1 MGIFI
6 CRTNVVHIII
16 FLLSLLSSDIGFTR
30 RGNAT
35 LGINYGQ
42 IGDNLPQPSQVLG
55 LLSSLKI
62 TKVRIYDTNPQILTS
77 FANTGIDLIV
87 TIENEILHVLVD
99 PQEALQWVTTHI
111 KPYFPATRISGIAV
125 GNEIFSMDD
134 KTLISNVVPAMVSIH
149 QALVQLGLDTYMHVS
164 TANSAAVLSNSY
176 PPSAGSFEDE
186 LSGVMK
192 QLLQFL
198 YTTRAPFWINA
209 YPYFAYKDAPTKIPL
224 DYVLFNPNP
233 GMVDPYTK
241 LHYDNMLYAQV
252 DAVIFAIAR
261 MGFGGLEV
269 KVSETGWPSKGDQD
283 EVGATTENAQIYNRN
298 LLRRQMANEGTPLRP
313 SQKLDVYLFALF
325 NEDMKPGP
333 TSERNYGLY
342 EPDGTMTYN
351 VGITTLASTT
361 TPTST
366 STTPAS
372 SSSTSSPTATTSS
385 TAITPATTSASISL
399 TSSATHQ
406 ASRKGYQSTGSW
418 IFLLL
423 IFQVLHRRL
432 V

>member
-6 CRTNVVHIII
+6 CRTNVVHIIL
-16 FLLSLLSSDIGFTR
+16 LLSLLSSDIGFTR
-30 RGNAT
+30 GVSAT

-62 TKVRIYDTNPQILTS
+62 TKVRIYDTNPQILAA

-99 PQEALQWVTTHI
+99 PQQALQWVTTHI

-134 KTLISNVVPAMVSIH
+134 KTLIANVVPAMVSIH

-176 PPSAGSFEDE
+176 PPSAGCFESE
-186 LSGVMK
+186 LNGVMR

-198 YTTRAPFWINA
+198 YTTRAPFWVNA
-209 YPYFAYKDAPTKIPL
+209 YPYFAYKDDPTKIPL

-269 KVSETGWPSKGDQD
+269 RVSETGWPSKGDQN

-298 LLRRQMANEGTPLRP
+298 LLRRQLANEGTPLRP
-313 SQKLDVYLFALF
+313 NQKLDVYLFALF

-351 VGITTLASTT
+351 VGITTLAST
-361 TPTST
+361 SA

-372 SSSTSSPTATTSS
+372 STPTATTSS

-406 ASRKGYQSTGSW
+406 KRIPKYG
-418 IFLLL
+418 
-423 IFQVLHRRL
+423 VLEIPIIDIPSFT
-432 V
+432 

>member
-6 CRTNVVHIII
+6 FRTNIVHIFIV
-16 FLLSLLSSDIGFTR
+16 LSLLSSDTDFTR
-30 RGNAT
+30 GGSAT

-42 IGDNLPQPSQVLG
+42 IGDNLPEPSQVLG

-62 TKVRIYDTNPQILTS
+62 SKVRIYDTNPQILTA

-99 PQEALQWVTTHI
+99 PQQALQWVATHI

-134 KTLISNVVPAMVSIH
+134 KTLIANVVPAMVSIH

-186 LSGVMK
+186 LSGVMR

-224 DYVLFNPNP
+224 DYVLFNPNA

-298 LLRRQMANEGTPLRP
+298 LLRRQLANEGTPLRP

-351 VGITTLASTT
+351 VGITTLASTM

-366 STTPAS
+366 STTPAAAA
-372 SSSTSSPTATTSS
+372 STSTPTATTSS
-385 TAITPATTSASISL
+385 TTISPATTSASISL

>member
-1 MGIFI
+1 M
-6 CRTNVVHIII
+6 
-16 FLLSLLSSDIGFTR
+16 DIGFTR

-333 TSERNYGLY
+333 TSERNYGIKKRIPKYGVL
-342 EPDGTMTYN
+342 D
-351 VGITTLASTT
+351 I
-361 TPTST
+361 PTIDIPSFT
-366 STTPAS
+366 
-372 SSSTSSPTATTSS
+372 
-385 TAITPATTSASISL
+385 
-399 TSSATHQ
+399 
-406 ASRKGYQSTGSW
+406 
-418 IFLLL
+418 
-423 IFQVLHRRL
+423 
-432 V
+432 

>member
-16 FLLSLLSSDIGFTR
+16 FLLSLLSSDIGSTR
-30 RGNAT
+30 GVNAT

-99 PQEALQWVTTHI
+99 PQQALQWVTTHI

-198 YTTRAPFWINA
+198 YKTRAPFWINA

-269 KVSETGWPSKGDQD
+269 KVSETGWPSKGDQN

-372 SSSTSSPTATTSS
+372 SSSTPTETTSS

-406 ASRKGYQSTGSW
+406 ASRKGYQSTGAW